1 MAYTPEP
8 KVFELELYEGAYP
21 YWGNLVG
28 GYNFVNTSGFH
39 WTLDPSADSNALPY
53 VRRKDTIGMIQ
64 HGPRWG
70 IPAGSYK
77 LSIEFSQKWDV
88 TNTSASTILTSTPLG
103 SYTANGLAYTIV
115 SDRFEVE
122 AYDTGR
128 NVSTGY
134 NIFYYRASW
143 LINITSSGTYGFIPS
158 FGNTY
163 LSQNGFWESTT
174 NGWKQYMRRTKI
186 EKIEDVTI

>member
-1 MAYTPEP
+1 MTYKPEP

-21 YWGNLVG
+21 YWGSVVNS
-28 GYNFVNTSGFH
+28 VNTSGFH
-39 WTLDPSADSNALPY
+39 WTLDPSAGNSNALPY

-64 HGPRWG
+64 TGARWG

-77 LSIEFSQKWDV
+77 LSVEFSQKWDV
-88 TNTSASTILTSTPLG
+88 TVTSASSTLVSSPLSG
-103 SYTANGLAYTIV
+103 YYASGLSYTIEA
-115 SDRFEVE
+115 DRFEVE

-128 NVSTGY
+128 EVSTGY
-134 NIFYYRASW
+134 NIFYYRAAW
-143 LINITSSGTYGFIPS
+143 LINITTSGTHGLVPV

-163 LSQNGFWESTT
+163 LSQNGFPTAGWE
-174 NGWKQYMRRTKI
+174 QYMRRTKI